1 LKYFVARSESNELPV
16 YQLRKRGG
24 NLLMTRIKKVHGD
37 PGVLRD
43 ELRKVL
49 GGREVVVN
57 GVTGHVMIKGHVK
70 GKVEGF
76 LRERL
81 F

>member
-1 LKYFVARSESNELPV
+1 
-16 YQLRKRGG
+16 
-24 NLLMTRIKKVHGD
+24 MTRIKKVHGD